1 MTPGDLL
8 LAGAVGLAAHLA
20 GRATGPAR
28 LRVRMRRDRS
38 SPPGRGR
45 ARARV
50 RRRPRGDPT
59 AALAV
64 AVTAVAAEL
73 RAGRSPGGA
82 WRAALGVPVAGDGV
96 PDADDVVA
104 AVGGRPG
111 AGGWPA
117 PGAWPAGGGRPAA
130 DGLPA
135 VRARP
140 ARRPAAGAARL
151 ERHVLAV
158 LAATRLAM
166 SIGAPLGAVLES
178 SGRTLAADA
187 DAETAVRAALAGPR
201 QTVTLL
207 TWLPAAGLGIGTL
220 FGADPLGVLLGGGLG
235 STAGFAG
242 AGLTV
247 VGRWWVARMV
257 AAARDAGDRAS
268 GGGGPGG

>member
-1 MTPGDLL
+1 ML

-28 LRVRMRRDRS
+28 ARVRTRRDRG

-45 ARARV
+45 AWARV
-50 RRRPRGDPT
+50 RRRPRSDPT

-82 WRAALGVPVAGDGV
+82 WRAALGVPVGGDGV

-111 AGGWPA
+111 PGGWPA
-117 PGAWPAGGGRPAA
+117 A
-130 DGLPA
+130 DGFPA

-140 ARRPAAGAARL
+140 ARRPAAGAARV

-158 LAATRLAM
+158 LAATRLAT

-187 DAETAVRAALAGPR
+187 DAETAVRAALAGPQ

-268 GGGGPGG
+268 GGGGRGG